1 MICSGGKKYGKS
13 SESGTTSF
21 AYCSLTDARH
31 SLATLGLGNRVRVWV
46 WVRVRVRVWV
56 RVQVRVRVRVRV
68 RGSATPG
75 PT

>member
-1 MICSGGKKYGKS
+1 LICSGGKKYGKS

-31 SLATLGLGNRVRVWV
+31 SLATLGLGNRA
-46 WVRVRVRVWV
+46 RVWV
-56 RVQVRVRVRVRV
+56 RVQVRARVRVRV